1 VRILLDENMPHGLL
15 AALRHLGHAA
25 ESVGTL
31 RLKGLDNNRLYR
43 EVAQSLDL
51 FFTKDRE
58 FASQVE
64 AVRVRGSV
72 KSDSMSG

>member
-15 AALRHLGHAA
+15 APLRHLGHTV

-31 RLKGLDNNRLYR
+31 RLKGLDNSRLYR
-43 EVAQSLDL
+43 EVAQSYDL

-64 AVRVRGSV
+64 VVRVGRAPG
-72 KSDSMSG
+72 DLTPRL